1 MENFT
6 KCACVID
13 TCSIINLDEI
23 QLGREDVLS
32 YIRRFFDVRVGE
44 PLKDEF
50 NRHRDQVSSR
60 EASYWSRFLSSR
72 RYVPTTLTDDEP
84 VIGPFYT
91 SPPVFD
97 GVRNAGEYANARVA
111 LELLLTRQIGHILF
125 ITDDQN
131 AENAF
136 LDRMQGAFPGIRL
149 WTSADVII
157 YLGAVLLKES
167 KLGFDDVKSAL
178 RDVYAATARVRP
190 RSEITQGEKD
200 SNIRKLAVSV
210 DRLKLI
216 LKVTDH
222 WRN

>member
-13 TCSIINLDEI
+13 TCSIINLDDI
-23 QLGREDVLS
+23 QLARQDVLS
-32 YIRRFFDVRVGE
+32 YIRRFFDVRVGG
-44 PLKDEF
+44 PLRDEF
-50 NRHRDQVSSR
+50 NRHRGQVSSR
-60 EASYWSRFLSSR
+60 EASYWPRFLSSR
-72 RYVPTTLTDDEP
+72 RYVPSVLTDDQS

-111 LELLLTRQIGHILF
+111 LELLLTKQIGHTLF

-131 AENAF
+131 AQNAF
-136 LDRMQGAFPGIRL
+136 LDRIQGAFPGIRL

-178 RDVYAATARVRP
+178 RDVYAATGRIRP
-190 RSEITQGEKD
+190 RAEITQAEKE
-200 SNIRKLAVSV
+200 SIIRKLAVSV
-210 DRLKLI
+210 DRLKLV
-216 LKVTDH
+216 LKVTEH